1 MSRAVATAV
10 LAGLFVATGTAV
22 GTVGAVTTGWAEAT
36 FATGASGDAARFGP
50 IFVAQLYFAASA
62 TAMLVA
68 PAVAAP
74 LGLSFGSRAR
84 EASDAAL
91 VCGVGAFVGGFGFL
105 LAAVGLVVASQGAA
119 AGQAHG
125 LGAALRPAAVSA
137 LASGAVGAVAGVVGQ
152 RLG

>member
-1 MSRAVATAV
+1 MSRAVAAAV
-10 LAGLFVATGTAV
+10 LAGLFVAAGVAV
-22 GTVGAVTTGWAEAT
+22 GAVGAVTTGWAEAT
-36 FATGASGDAARFGP
+36 FATEAGGDAERFGP
-50 IFVAQLYFAASA
+50 IFVAQLYFVAST

-74 LGLSFGSRAR
+74 LGLSFGSQAR
-84 EASDAAL
+84 EPGDAAV
-91 VCGVGAFVGGFGFL
+91 VCGAGAFVGAFGFL

-119 AGQAHG
+119 AEQAHG

-137 LASGAVGAVAGVVGQ
+137 VASGAIGAVAGVVGQ